1 MFTTFP
7 DYGGNGYSYSASIP
21 SGSAYGLGGDLTYLA
36 SPGQIVFNFT
46 SPLKAFGGYFYT
58 VDLSDQFTQ
67 DPFTVALNNG
77 SSLYSYTS
85 PTNQTFYG
93 FISDADL
100 VNATIG
106 SGAFAVAG
114 SVIVG
119 TPPLPPAPAP
129 LPLLGAAAA
138 FGYSRRLRQRLAA
151 GRQDG

>member
-1 MFTTFP
+1 MVTVTP
-7 DYGGNGYSYSASIP
+7 LLSP
-21 SGSAYGLGGDLTYLA
+21 GSTYNVGGDLTYQA
-36 SPGQIVFNFT
+36 SPGQIDFNFT
-46 SPLKAFGGYFYT
+46 SPLKAFGGCFYT
-58 VDLSDQFTQ
+58 VDLSDQFIEY
-67 DPFTVALNNG
+67 PFTVTLNNG